1 MRRVIAQLF
10 RTLGLKGEK
19 LRKRTERLQTLFP
32 LWYMGMARLSYVEQC
47 EVLEQ
52 IGFSDTEIPT
62 GDALRQM
69 LSYHSI
75 PKVVKSLER
84 QRKLADKR
92 EPSKD
97 E

>member
-1 MRRVIAQLF
+1 MAKQITSGNA
-10 RTLGLKGEK
+10 TAEIGIILG
-19 LRKRTERLQTLFP
+19 FD
-32 LWYMGMARLSYVEQC
+32 VEQGSGTPC